1 MNNFIQFNK
10 NIYDLRSIEII
21 YFFKYLNKHYSDY
34 AVLGDL
40 SNFPKK
46 ITSDIDIY
54 INFKKIDEIKKFIKK
69 YVKKRKLNVSNI
81 VQYEYNSY
89 SFNLTKKYK
98 DNYFYISIDIC
109 NSFTLNN
116 LDLIDLSK
124 LKKEKIL
131 LKKMHYLTLNKKDNI
146 YYYLIRKVL
155 KGDID
160 NKSYS
165 YLRKN
170 IKLLNL
176 NNLLNSK
183 NKKIILNIFKYK
195 DQSAFIKKINQLRD
209 IVKLNSKNNYIKELK
224 RIFFRIKFKTGFH
237 VAFIG
242 VDGSGKS
249 TQINQIFKSN
259 LPLFFREAKTFHLYN
274 KHQRHNNK
282 KKKPY
287 QKTYGRF
294 LSLIKIFY
302 LFSRFLKFYYIDIM
316 FFKMKSF

>member
-109 NSFTLNN
+109 NSFTSKNI
-116 LDLIDLSK
+116 DLIDLT
-124 LKKEKIL
+124 IL
-131 LKKMHYLTLNKKDNI
+131 
-146 YYYLIRKVL
+146 
-155 KGDID
+155 
-160 NKSYS
+160 
-165 YLRKN
+165 
-170 IKLLNL
+170 
-176 NNLLNSK
+176 
-183 NKKIILNIFKYK
+183 
-195 DQSAFIKKINQLRD
+195 
-209 IVKLNSKNNYIKELK
+209 
-224 RIFFRIKFKTGFH
+224 
-237 VAFIG
+237 
-242 VDGSGKS
+242 
-249 TQINQIFKSN
+249 
-259 LPLFFREAKTFHLYN
+259 
-274 KHQRHNNK
+274 K
-282 KKKPY
+282 KKKY
-287 QKTYGRF
+287 VYRR
-294 LSLIKIFY
+294 LII
-302 LFSRFLKFYYIDIM
+302 
-316 FFKMKSF
+316 